1 MEYSRSQQ
9 VAVDPERLKELA
21 VQMAAAA
28 GFVIESQMGP
38 AIELRGPGM
47 QSSRQNPL
55 CGASRMRWVRD
66 GRAVTLEA
74 ELGGAKWMARFVKVF
89 PLALTLGLVVVL
101 GVVFAFVF
109 DPQQQIT
116 TLAALGAIAV
126 FDTVIWLVLGP
137 VMARGIENRT
147 RQALD
152 SYFTNV
158 VTLASRTL

>member
-28 GFVIESQMGP
+28 GFVIEPPLGP
-38 AIELRGPGM
+38 AFELRGPGM

-55 CGASRMRWVRD
+55 CGASRMRWVQD
-66 GRAVTLEA
+66 GRTVTLEA
-74 ELGGAKWMARFVKVF
+74 ELGGARWMARFVKVF

-101 GVVFAFVF
+101 GIVFGFVLA
-109 DPQQQIT
+109 PQQQIM
-116 TLAALGAIAV
+116 TLATLGAIAV
-126 FDTVIWLVLGP
+126 FDTVIWLLLGP
-137 VMARGIENRT
+137 MMARGIENRT

-158 VTLASRTL
+158 VALASLTL